1 MIINHLLI
9 FKTEIMK
16 YEAKCTNCTYQ
27 VACIYDEK
35 KHPIY
40 WRVYEAYIQV
50 DSQHEA
56 DLIELL
62 DAAVCEAERIY
73 SKLYNLNNN

>member
-1 MIINHLLI
+1 M
-9 FKTEIMK
+9 T

-27 VACIYDEK
+27 VTCIYDGK

-40 WRVYEAYIQV
+40 WRDYEAYIQV

-73 SKLYNLNNN
+73 SKLYNLSNN